1 MGVILLLLFSAV
13 LPRLCFSITSLRLQT
28 AFLFADALG
37 LGCYAV
43 VGVEHALNA
52 QLPILTAIMIGVVTA
67 CGGGLL
73 RDLHGKSIVSLHRP
87 CNPE

>member
-1 MGVILLLLFSAV
+1 MSDGRYLAVVILGCIAAALF
-13 LPRLCFSITSLRLQT
+13 RNHITRLQT

-43 VGVEHALNA
+43 VGVEHALNT

-73 RDLHGKSIVSLHRP
+73 RAM
-87 CNPE
+87 CW